1 MFGWQN
7 NFINHFFLSLCFCC
21 LWHTFR
27 TNLLLFSPN
36 ASEFDTWINNMCV
49 WALFWSFMYNSVP
62 YSVFTILFTLN
73 IHEFAYFFYYF
84 RKTPAKQI
92 HFCHYCCCY
101 YFFHH
106 QYVKPLQKQTIE
118 LIQMENHQKEMFY
131 FSCFFVFV
139 CLMLQNMKESKK
151 RKRNENMV
159 KKNQNNEHTKISFF
173 FD

>member
-1 MFGWQN
+1 MADKTTLSIIFFCRCASVVCDILSEPIFFCFRQMHPNSTHGLTICVYEHYFDRLCTIRFHIQYSQFCLHWTFMSLHIF
-7 NFINHFFLSLCFCC
+7 FIIFEKHQ
-21 LWHTFR
+21 
-27 TNLLLFSPN
+27 
-36 ASEFDTWINNMCV
+36 
-49 WALFWSFMYNSVP
+49 
-62 YSVFTILFTLN
+62 
-73 IHEFAYFFYYF
+73 
-84 RKTPAKQI
+84 QI